1 MMHRFFVLLLLAQ
14 AAFAVTSPARSES
27 GGRSFLSESAA
38 AVAFLE
44 ERLQE
49 SPESLDGVLKS
60 KVARTAL
67 SKEDSAK
74 AEDLI
79 RAWATARIRSDRTEE
94 MQKRLLTI
102 GKLKMPF
109 FYRTFGKKPESG
121 WSLYISMHGGGGT
134 TARVNDQQWENQ
146 KRLYQLKEG
155 IYLAPR
161 APTNTWNL
169 WHQRHIDKFFLRLI
183 SNMVVFENVDPDRVF
198 LMGYSAGGDGVYQLA
213 PRLAD
218 HFAAASMMA
227 GHPNETSPLGLR
239 NLPFTIHVGERDSGY
254 NRNAKARDWKAS
266 LAGLHKKDPKGY
278 THLVKLHAGR
288 GHWMNREDR
297 EAIDWMEKYRR
308 QRYPERIVWKQD
320 DVTHD
325 RFYWL
330 SLPKE
335 SVKARGLIVASRSGQ
350 SIEIE
355 SADVEQLTLL
365 LSDSFIDLDK
375 PVVIKSGKAELFRG
389 TVPRTVETAA
399 RTILDDGGLGGSF
412 AASQKVK
419 LTRSSQATK

>member
-1 MMHRFFVLLLLAQ
+1 MMHRFFVLLLLAG
-14 AAFAVTSPARSES
+14 AAFAVTSPTRSES
-27 GGRSFLSESAA
+27 GGRSFPSESAA

-169 WHQRHIDKFFLRLI
+169 WHQGHIDKFFLRLI
-183 SNMVVFENVDPDRVF
+183 SNMVVFEDVDPDRVF
-198 LMGYSAGGDGVYQLA
+198 LMGV
-213 PRLAD
+213 
-218 HFAAASMMA
+218 
-227 GHPNETSPLGLR
+227 LG
-239 NLPFTIHVGERDSGY
+239 
-254 NRNAKARDWKAS
+254 
-266 LAGLHKKDPKGY
+266 
-278 THLVKLHAGR
+278 
-288 GHWMNREDR
+288 
-297 EAIDWMEKYRR
+297 RR
-308 QRYPERIVWKQD
+308 
-320 DVTHD
+320 
-325 RFYWL
+325 
-330 SLPKE
+330 
-335 SVKARGLIVASRSGQ
+335 
-350 SIEIE
+350 
-355 SADVEQLTLL
+355 
-365 LSDSFIDLDK
+365 
-375 PVVIKSGKAELFRG
+375 
-389 TVPRTVETAA
+389 
-399 RTILDDGGLGGSF
+399 
-412 AASQKVK
+412 
-419 LTRSSQATK
+419 